1 MNGGSYAQ
9 QFNGREGE
17 TATLYERRSLNPK
30 LRGGGFA
37 PRHLNRWAFS
47 VARREERAAISFF
60 IFQLEE
66 IIVMLSFTNM
76 VRAALSQMV
85 RVRVFNRSVCR

>member
-1 MNGGSYAQ
+1 MLRLSVSAIAFYQTQAFEINGAAQ

-37 PRHLNRWAFS
+37 LRHLKRSAVTLKRRRRW
-47 VARREERAAISFF
+47 
-60 IFQLEE
+60 
-66 IIVMLSFTNM
+66 
-76 VRAALSQMV
+76 
-85 RVRVFNRSVCR
+85 